1 MKITL
6 DSKSLLLGFLAAGL
20 MFMAISFKSAKS
32 ENDVND
38 GKFRAIIGGSSS
50 AIVIL
55 NNETGNFIIAPDMR
69 EIGKVQWIKGD
80 FANIY
85 QTAKDNRKVN

>member
-6 DSKSLLLGFLAAGL
+6 DSKSLLLGFVAAGL

-32 ENDVND
+32 DNGGND
-38 GKFRAIIGGSSS
+38 GKFRAIIGNSS

-55 NNETGNFIIAPDMR
+55 DSETGNFIIAPEMR

-80 FANIY
+80 FGTIY
-85 QTAKDNRKVN
+85 QTARDNKKTN